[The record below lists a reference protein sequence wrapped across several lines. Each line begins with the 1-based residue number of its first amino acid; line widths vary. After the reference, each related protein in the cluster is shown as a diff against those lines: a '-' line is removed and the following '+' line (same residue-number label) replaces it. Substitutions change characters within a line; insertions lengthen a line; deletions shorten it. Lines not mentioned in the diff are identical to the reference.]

1 MADII
6 EELIAK
12 RQQLDAVN
20 FSYEAGLQEKFP
32 PVPLLKSYLEDSK
45 RTSSTNSE
53 DSSTS
58 SGQSGSNVNK
68 KEQSAL
74 RAVIKCVE
82 DRKLEAEF
90 PVEDLR
96 KQLEELEKAKTEKK
110 KAASSASSGGSSG
123 PASKRIR
130 ASHGGPMPPAKTGR
144 TNNGCVSSLPAPA
157 TFAHSPSHTYATSSP
172 SHASYATASASH
184 VSYTTASPSHASYA
198 TASPSHAS
206 YATASPSHTSY
217 AAPSPYP
224 YDRTAGHGLF
234 QSPQAI
240 REPYVYSVKEVAN
253 VSIAMPYPSPPM
265 SYPAPYGGYGNGMGA
280 YNNGMAP
287 AFHQAYYR

>member
-1 MADII
+1 
-6 EELIAK
+6 
-12 RQQLDAVN
+12 
-20 FSYEAGLQEKFP
+20 
-32 PVPLLKSYLEDSK
+32 
-45 RTSSTNSE
+45 
-53 DSSTS
+53 
-58 SGQSGSNVNK
+58 VNK

-90 PVEDLR
+90 PVDDLR

-130 ASHGGPMPPAKTGR
+130 ASHGGPMPPAKTG
-144 TNNGCVSSLPAPA
+144 CVSSLPA
-157 TFAHSPSHTYATSSP
+157 PSHTYATSSP
-172 SHASYATASASH
+172 SHASYATASPSH
-184 VSYTTASPSHASYA
+184 AVSYTTASPSHASYA
-198 TASPSHAS
+198 TASLSHTS
-206 YATASPSHTSY
+206 YTASPSHAAY
-217 AAPSPYP
+217 ATASPYP
-224 YDRTAGHGLF
+224 YDRVAGHGLF

-265 SYPAPYGGYGNGMGA
+265 SYPAPYSGYGNGMVA